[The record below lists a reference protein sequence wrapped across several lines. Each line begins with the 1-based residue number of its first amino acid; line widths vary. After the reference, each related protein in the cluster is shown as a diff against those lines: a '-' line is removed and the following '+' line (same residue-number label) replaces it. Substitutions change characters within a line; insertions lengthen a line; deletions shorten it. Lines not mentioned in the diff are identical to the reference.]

1 MENPSNKITNKIDLH
16 ILSCPF
22 LISCNL
28 PKGEIC
34 NFPEYKVCPEY
45 ESRLT
50 NLRSTSKVL
59 H

>member
-22 LISCNL
+22 LSSCNL
-28 PKGEIC
+28 PKGKIC

-50 NLRSTSKVL
+50 NLKSTSKVL

>member
-1 MENPSNKITNKIDLH
+1 MENQSRNNIDLH

-22 LISCNL
+22 LNRCSL
-28 PKGEIC
+28 PKGKVC

-45 ESRLT
+45 ESRLID
-50 NLRSTSKVL
+50 LRSNAKVL